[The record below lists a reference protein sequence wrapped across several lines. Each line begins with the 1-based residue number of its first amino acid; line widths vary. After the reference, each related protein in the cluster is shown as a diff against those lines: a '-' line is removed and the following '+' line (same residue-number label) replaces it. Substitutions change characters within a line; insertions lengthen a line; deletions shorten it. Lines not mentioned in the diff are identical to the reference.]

1 MASNCLPSTI
11 EQYTMSAISTNI
23 TQYDESFLLRH
34 TFFRVKWQQTYRK
47 EIKLKENVSLRVPAY
62 VKEILEEIAAKEY
75 RPLANVMEKLI
86 VERLRDL
93 GFLDEKFQAKRKKG
107 KG

>member
-1 MASNCLPSTI
+1 
-11 EQYTMSAISTNI
+11 
-23 TQYDESFLLRH
+23 
-34 TFFRVKWQQTYRK
+34 
-47 EIKLKENVSLRVPAY
+47 
-62 VKEILEEIAAKEY
+62 
-75 RPLANVMEKLI
+75 MEKLI